1 MGWRQ
6 RFDPRRIRLAQLR
19 DQARRINPQVVRQQI
34 GAIRRAGFRS
44 EVLVPIAAALILIF
58 ALVLSRFAADPAS
71 EIARTPTQPPVTGLD
86 ESPTPTLIEP
96 GDGGYPFATATIT
109 ATDEPIESSDVGTPT
124 AVLTDTAIAL
134 DPSTGYPGPGDAPEP
149 LGPPPDGGFPD
160 VPTPD
165 FGEAAP
171 GGVQPFPTPALIPT
185 VPGSGTTGTGY
196 PPPAIFPTP
205 QPARPQPQPPASG
218 AFPTPAP
225 GVPTPP
231 TDDGTTT
238 EPGVQ
243 PAPVES
249 PAASPAP
256 AAPDVTSPP
265 LTPTPEPTPLPPTEP
280 PRTGKVLTGNLRWSA
295 ADSPVRLSEDH
306 AIAAG
311 SVLTIDP
318 GVEVQLAPGVRL
330 TVAGTLRAQ
339 GSAAAPV
346 RFVGAGGRWDAIVG
360 VNGSTIILEGV
371 QIRQSGA
378 NGVAI
383 SATGGVLAMR
393 DTLLAENNGGIVSI
407 GSAFD
412 LRTSQIAGNAI
423 SGPAVNVQIGSAPIT
438 IVGNIIRD
446 NATPPGGAQIRLGAG
461 ATAAPITIEGNSLGG
476 GAGFGLLVETDVPL
490 GGAIRCNAFN
500 GGVIGL
506 QISTNVPDASGFQLA
521 IDNNSFVGQARYGA
535 AGTLAFNLLNNW
547 WGDPSGPLDA
557 RRNPQGRGIPVGVN
571 LLFQPWLTERPAC
584 APQP

>member
-6 RFDPRRIRLAQLR
+6 RFDPRRIRLTQLR
-19 DQARRINPQVVRQQI
+19 EQARRINPQVVRQQF

-58 ALVLSRFAADPAS
+58 ALVLSRFAAEPDS
-71 EIARTPTQPPVTGLD
+71 EIAGTPTQPPVAGLD
-86 ESPTPTLIEP
+86 ESPTPTLSEP
-96 GDGGYPFATATIT
+96 GDTGYPFATATIT
-109 ATDEPIESSDVGTPT
+109 ATEEPIEPSDVFTPT

-149 LGPPPDGGFPD
+149 IGPPPDGGFPD

-165 FGEAAP
+165 FGELAP

-185 VPGSGTTGTGY
+185 VPGSATGGAGY
-196 PPPAIFPTP
+196 PPPASFPTT
-205 QPARPQPQPPASG
+205 QPVAPQPQPPASEP
-218 AFPTPAP
+218 FPTPAP
-225 GVPTPP
+225 GAGIPTSPADETTPP
-231 TDDGTTT
+231 GA
-238 EPGVQ
+238 Q
-243 PAPVES
+243 PAPE
-249 PAASPAP
+249 PAESPAP
-256 AAPDVTSPP
+256 AAPDVPDPT
-265 LTPTPEPTPLPPTEP
+265 LTPAPEPTPLPPTEP

-295 ADSPVRLSEDH
+295 ADSPVRLNEDH

-311 SVLTIDP
+311 ASLTIDP

-339 GSAAAPV
+339 GSPAAPV
-346 RFVGAGGRWDAIVG
+346 RFVGAGGRWEAIVG
-360 VNGSTIILEGV
+360 VNGSTISLDGV
-371 QIRQSGA
+371 QIRQGGA

-383 SATGGVLAMR
+383 SATGGALLIR
-393 DTLLAENNGGIVSI
+393 NTLLTENSGGIVSV
-407 GSAFD
+407 GSALD
-412 LRTSQIAGNAI
+412 LRNSQIAGNAI
-423 SGPAVNVQIGSAPIT
+423 NGPAVNVQLGGAPVA
-438 IVGNIIRD
+438 IVGNAIRD
-446 NATPPGGAQIRLGAG
+446 NATPPGGAQIRLGA
-461 ATAAPITIEGNSLGG
+461 AETAAPITIEGNALGG
-476 GAGFGLLVETDVPL
+476 GAGFGLLVETGVPL

-506 QISTNVPDASGFQLA
+506 QISTNLPDTSGFQLA

-535 AGTLAFNLLNNW
+535 AATLAFNLLNNW

-557 RRNPQGRGIPVGVN
+557 RRNPQGRGVPVGVN
-571 LLFQPWLTERPAC
+571 LLFQPWLSERPAC